1 MIKMAELPLAVVIRM
16 IKSAGA
22 ERVSEDAGEALRDV
36 LEAKAEE
43 VAKKAISLANHAKRK
58 TLKKEDIAEA
68 VKEL

>member
-1 MIKMAELPLAVVIRM
+1 
-16 IKSAGA
+16 
-22 ERVSEDAGEALRDV
+22 V